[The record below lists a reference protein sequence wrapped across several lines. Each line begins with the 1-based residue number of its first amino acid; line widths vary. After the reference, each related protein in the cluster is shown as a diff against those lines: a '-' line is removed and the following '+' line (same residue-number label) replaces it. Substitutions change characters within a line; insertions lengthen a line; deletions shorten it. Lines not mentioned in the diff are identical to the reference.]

1 MNNDLTAGKPGKL
14 ILMFTLPLLIGN
26 LFQQFYSMADTI
38 IVGRTIDVY
47 ALAARRCN
55 GRDRFLIL
63 GFVQGVTSGF
73 SVITAPACRCAGR
86 AGRAPQRCD
95 FDTAKRRR
103 HHYIYDFERT
113 GPRAHCLN

>member
-38 IVGRTIDVY
+38 IVGRTIEVY
-47 ALAARRCN
+47 ALAAVGATRVCSRRHERLFRYY
-55 GRDRFLIL
+55 G
-63 GFVQGVTSGF
+63 
-73 SVITAPACRCAGR
+73 AACRCAGR

-113 GPRAHCLN
+113 DRAPTA